1 MRIVTWNI
9 NSINARKD
17 LTALFLDQEQPDV
30 LAMQELKLETEKVP
44 RDLFESR
51 GYHVAILGQRSWN
64 GVLIASK
71 TPLADVQTNLA
82 SDNGESRFIA
92 ATTAG
97 LRIIN
102 LYCPQGQSVD
112 SEKFPYKLGFYD
124 ALIHRLNTDHRPDE
138 PLIVM
143 GDLNVAPGPD
153 DVWDVS
159 KFEGIPT
166 YHPLE
171 HQRWKRLVE
180 FGLQDLVQ
188 PHVPPRTF
196 SFWDYRGGDFR
207 FNHGMRIDHLLGT
220 AVVAARVTKAEVLRD
235 WRKKKDDLTPS
246 DHAPVAIE
254 LAAP

>member
-17 LTALFLDQEQPDV
+17 LTALFLDAEKPDV
-30 LAMQELKLETEKVP
+30 LAMQELKLETDKVP

-51 GYHVAILGQRSWN
+51 GYHVAILGQRAWN

-71 TPLADVQTNLA
+71 TPLTDVQTNLA

-124 ALIHRLNTDHRPDE
+124 ALIHRLETDHRPDE

-143 GDLNVAPGPD
+143 GDFNVAPGPD

-171 HQRWKRLVE
+171 HQRWRRLIDL
-180 FGLQDLVQ
+180 GLHDLVQ
-188 PHVPPRTF
+188 PHVPAKTF

-220 AVVAARVTKAEVLRD
+220 AVVASRVTKAEVLRD
-235 WRKKKDDLTPS
+235 WRKKKDNLTPS

-254 LAAP
+254 FSAP